1 MVAQQE
7 YHFNMRRSFTQ
18 AFLAATVLVSAA
30 FAQGP
35 PASVTSPNFGSNGNH
50 QAGPPASVTSPGFG
64 GNRGGGP
71 PASVTSPG
79 FGNTNQ
85 NRFFSSGTNH
95 QFHRNHNPQRN
106 NFFPQNNY
114 GAVYA
119 VPVPYYVPLDTVE
132 PVDDTMEQMPGP
144 PAQYLGGPT
153 VFDRRG
159 AGAPAAA
166 TPVERA
172 PREESA
178 REESPKELDAAP
190 AVETAPAKEQP
201 ETLLVFKDGR
211 HVEVQNYAIIGDM
224 LYDMTPGHSRKV
236 LLADLDLDATTKQN
250 DERGIDFRLPPHPKA
265 N

>member
-1 MVAQQE
+1 MVAQLE
-7 YHFNMRRSFTQ
+7 YHFNMRRSLTQ
-18 AFLAATVLVSAA
+18 MFLAAALLVSAA

-35 PASVTSPNFGSNGNH
+35 PASVTSPNFGGNGNH
-50 QAGPPASVTSPGFG
+50 GGGPPASVTSLGFG

-79 FGNTNQ
+79 FGNTGQ

-95 QFHRNHNPQRN
+95 QFHRNHNPQRH
-106 NFFPQNNY
+106 NFFPQNNF

-132 PVDDTMEQMPGP
+132 SVDDTMEQVTAP

-159 AGAPAAA
+159 PGAPLA
-166 TPVERA
+166 TVESA

-178 REESPKELDAAP
+178 KEEPAKDVEAAP
-190 AVETAPAKEQP
+190 AIETMPAKDQP
-201 ETLLVFKDGR
+201 QTLLVFKDGH
-211 HVEVQNYAIIGDM
+211 HVEVQNYAIVGDM
-224 LYDMTPGHSRKV
+224 LYDMTPGHSHKV
-236 LLADLDLDATTKQN
+236 LLADLDLDATAKQN
-250 DERGIDFRLPPHPKA
+250 DQRGIDFRLPPHTKA
-265 N
+265 Q

>member
-7 YHFNMRRSFTQ
+7 YHFNMRRSLTQ
-18 AFLAATVLVSAA
+18 MFLGAAVLISVA

-35 PASVTSPNFGSNGNH
+35 PASVTSPNFGGN
-50 QAGPPASVTSPGFG
+50 

-71 PASVTSPG
+71 PASVTSLG
-79 FGNTNQ
+79 FGGNRGSGPPASVTSQGFGAGQ

-119 VPVPYYVPLDTVE
+119 VPVPYYVPLDTAE
-132 PVDDTMEQMPGP
+132 PVDDTMEQVTAP

-159 AGAPAAA
+159 TGAPAAA
-166 TPVERA
+166 PLERA

-178 REESPKELDAAP
+178 REEFPKDVEAP
-190 AVETAPAKEQP
+190 AVQSAPAKEQP

-211 HVEVQNYAIIGDM
+211 HVEVQNYAIVGDM
-224 LYDMTPGHSRKV
+224 LYDMTPGHSHKV

-250 DERGIDFRLPPHPKA
+250 DERGIDFRLPPHAKA
-265 N
+265 R